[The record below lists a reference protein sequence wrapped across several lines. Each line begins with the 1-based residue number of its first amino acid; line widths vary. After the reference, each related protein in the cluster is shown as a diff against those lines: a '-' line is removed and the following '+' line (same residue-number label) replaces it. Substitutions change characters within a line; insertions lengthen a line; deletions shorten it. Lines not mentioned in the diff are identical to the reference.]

1 MNITI
6 SGLTAAGKTTHAL
19 LVARRLGF
27 GYVSASALMFGRLGI
42 ANRESN
48 TLWQSRFGEVEK
60 LRDERPVD
68 EELNAHLEHLLKTRD
83 NTVFDS
89 WSAPWLP
96 DVANCLRIFIES
108 DIRSRTLKVRVSQE
122 PHGPFLS
129 LPECRRLLERK
140 DTAAAERLGGLLN
153 ADIMTDRSPYDLVL
167 DNSELISRASIADAR
182 RGIAVFHERLLK
194 AVFDHQDRSRRVHD
208 GVNVS

>member
-27 GYVSASALMFGRLGI
+27 GYDSASALMFRRLGI
-42 ANRESN
+42 AHRESN

-60 LRDERPVD
+60 LRNERPVD
-68 EELNAHLEHLLKTRD
+68 EELNAHLAHLLKTRD
-83 NTVFDS
+83 NIVFDS

-96 DVANCLRIFIES
+96 GVANCLRIFIES
-108 DIRSRTLKVRVSQE
+108 DLWSRTLKVRVSQE

-129 LPECRRLLERK
+129 PPECRRLIEQK
-140 DTAAAERLGGLLN
+140 DTAAAERLGTMPN

-167 DNSELISRASIADAR
+167 DNSDLISRASIADAR

-194 AVFDHQDRSRRVHD
+194 AIFDHQDGSRIRHY
-208 GVNVS
+208 GV